1 MDKRKNNKGTRG
13 NKGGR
18 KPKVEEQ
25 RVLELTQKAII
36 DSFGSEDALWKSI
49 SDKAPEDFRY
59 MKLLIEYRFGKP
71 KETVENQIKV
81 ASIDPIEW
89 VK

>member
-1 MDKRKNNKGTRG
+1 MDKRKNNGGSRTG
-13 NKGGR
+13 AGR
-18 KPKVEEQ
+18 KPKVEEAK
-25 RVLELTQKAII
+25 VLELTQKAII

-49 SDKAPEDFRY
+49 SDKAPGDFRY

>member
-1 MDKRKNNKGTRG
+1 MDKRKNNKGTKG

-25 RVLELTQKAII
+25 RVLELSKNAII
-36 DSFGSEDALWKSI
+36 DVFGSESKLWQNI
-49 SDKAPEDFRY
+49 SEKAGDDFRY
-59 MKLLIEYRFGKP
+59 MKLLMEYRFGKP
-71 KETVENQIKV
+71 KETVENTVNI

-89 VK
+89 LE